1 MRHVTRVS
9 PVAPPGAVMAQPW
22 APHVACYCDV
32 SASDEAHTAARHAL
46 EAMLAA
52 GDTTLLDL
60 VRWWGVHVACRAR

>member
-1 MRHVTRVS
+1 
-9 PVAPPGAVMAQPW
+9 MAQPW

-32 SASDEAHTAARHAL
+32 SGSDAAHTAARHAL

-60 VRWWGVHVACRAR
+60 VRRWGVTRLQHRADAAGRRFEAWRRS